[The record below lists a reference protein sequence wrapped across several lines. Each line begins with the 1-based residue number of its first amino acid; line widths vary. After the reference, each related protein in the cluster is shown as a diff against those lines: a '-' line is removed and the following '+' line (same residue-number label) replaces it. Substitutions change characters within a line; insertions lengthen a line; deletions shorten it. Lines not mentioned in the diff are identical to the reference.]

1 MWPFSHRA
9 KARPPAQGV
18 APMPAM
24 RRSFAAVEV
33 SDMLGAWTWDGGF
46 SNQEI
51 ASALAPMRARSRE
64 MHKNNGDF
72 RKFLSLFKS
81 NVVGPDGFML
91 KSGALVSMD
100 SPEGDRDAAYFV
112 EWHFRRWATN
122 RLWADVTGVKSFAAI
137 CRLAALCWARDGEA
151 FVWIDRRAQNP
162 YGMSLRVVR
171 PDACPEWLNRT
182 TEDGNWIRN
191 GVEVAPETYRV
202 VAYWFDG
209 RQEDCTA
216 PVVFNGRTHHL
227 MRVPASEVV
236 HVFSQNDECQT
247 RGVPVVHAALKN
259 GKMLEEFNAAELVAA
274 RDEANWIGVFKAPL
288 GRESELKQLDED
300 AEEQGRLRRH
310 SRKGHDVVLPEGWD
324 YEAKVPQHPNRE
336 VTAFK
341 ATMKRDL
348 ANALD
353 VEYANFANDWA
364 GVNYSSVR
372 AGTLS
377 ERDSWMTLQ
386 ADFIDQCCTP
396 VFRAWLASFLSL
408 AVSGRYGLSDF
419 ERLAEHSFRGRRWAW
434 VDPMKDVNAATVAVA
449 HHWKTDA
456 QVAAEYGCDIDDNIE
471 EAARVKAMRDDYG
484 LSEPLPMNT
493 AASGGDGGGD
503 GDPEKPKE
511 DEDGQTEEGR

>member
-1 MWPFSHRA
+1 MWPFSHRSE
-9 KARPPAQGV
+9 KPAP
-18 APMPAM
+18 AAFAPAM

-33 SDMLGAWTWDGGF
+33 SDVLGAWTWDGGF
-46 SNQEI
+46 SNQEV
-51 ASALAPMRARSRE
+51 ASALAAMRARSRE

-72 RKFLSLFKS
+72 KKFLSLFKA
-81 NVVGPDGFML
+81 NVVGPDGFTL
-91 KSGALVSMD
+91 KSGALVAAD
-100 SPEGDRDAAYFV
+100 RPESDKDAAYFV
-112 EWHFRRWATN
+112 EWHFKRWAAD
-122 RLWADVTGVKSFAAI
+122 RRYADVTGMKSFAAI

-151 FVWIDRRAQNP
+151 FVWIDRHAQNP
-162 YGMSLRVVR
+162 YGVSLRVIR

-182 TEDGNWIRN
+182 EANGNWTRN
-191 GVEVAPETYRV
+191 GVEVDPATYRP

-209 RQEDCTA
+209 RSEDDAA
-216 PVVFNGRTHHL
+216 PVMFRGTAHHL

-236 HVFSQNDECQT
+236 HVFTQNDECQV
-247 RGVPVVHAALKN
+247 RGIPLVHAALKN

-336 VTAFK
+336 VSAFK
-341 ATMKRDL
+341 ASMKRDL

-372 AGTLS
+372 AGTLA
-377 ERDSWMTLQ
+377 ERDTWMTLQ

-396 VFRAWLASFLSL
+396 VFRAWLASFLTL
-408 AVSGRYGLSDF
+408 GVSGKYGAADF
-419 ERLAEHSFRGRRWAW
+419 GRLVEHEFRGRRWTW
-434 VDPMKDVNAATVAVA
+434 VDPMKDVNAAAVAVA

-456 QVAAEYGCDIDDNIE
+456 QVAADYGCDIDDNLE
-471 EAARVKAMRDDYG
+471 EAARVKAMRDAYG
-484 LSEPLPMNT
+484 LVEPLPMNT
-493 AASGGDGGGD
+493 PAQTQGGNGKETPKGG
-503 GDPEKPKE
+503 
-511 DEDGQTEEGR
+511 EDGEDGEDGKE